1 MAGFLEAKLLEALCV
16 TVGVTLAIISN
27 VILYL
32 EWTESNIFITNF
44 LQLTLLYL
52 SRRTRLTVIQCQ
64 KAINPM
70 T

>member
-1 MAGFLEAKLLEALCV
+1 M

>member
-1 MAGFLEAKLLEALCV
+1 MAGFLEAKLLETLCV

-27 VILYL
+27 VIFYL

-52 SRRTRLTVIQCQ
+52 SR
-64 KAINPM
+64 
-70 T
+70 